1 MCAITK
7 YVLIIL
13 VLITLSSNIY
23 ATESIYF
30 TSWNS
35 SNSSS
40 IGTFYLINSTPST
53 TWNITLE
60 DDATLYNT
68 YYLQDVNT
76 TTIIESVEFI
86 GAHPTF
92 SINNLANSIIYK
104 IYESPFIQLKHYTPN
119 SNTTMFKGRTQ
130 KYIVE
135 VNKNSS
141 IHWYINNSSVQY
153 HNTQN
158 ITYPQLLID
167 EFTTNNSLSAG
178 TYNVTVVIIDDM
190 YPTLFNTTHSWYT
203 TVHDVNTS
211 LYLLSLSAFFAT
223 AFAILRKRR

>member
-7 YVLIIL
+7 FILIIAI
-13 VLITLSSNIY
+13 LITLSSNIS

-40 IGTFYLINSTPST
+40 ISTFYVTNSTPST

-60 DDATLYNT
+60 NATLYNT
-68 YYLQDVNT
+68 YYLQDINT
-76 TTIIESVEFI
+76 TSILKYIEFTDT
-86 GAHPTF
+86 HPTF
-92 SINNLANSIIYK
+92 SINNLANNINYK
-104 IYESPFIQLKHYTPN
+104 IYESSFIQLKHYSPN

-135 VNKNSS
+135 PTKNSS
-141 IHWYINNSSVQY
+141 IHWYINNSLVQY

-167 EFTTNNSLSAG
+167 EYTTNNSLPAG
-178 TYNVTVVIIDDM
+178 IYNVTVVIVDEK
-190 YPTLFNTTHSWYT
+190 YPTIFNTTHTWYT
-203 TVHDVNTS
+203 TVHDTSTS
-211 LYLLSLSAFFAT
+211 LYLITFSAFFAT
-223 AFAILRKRR
+223 AFAFLRKRR